1 MEKVRLGWF
10 LKILQKSERTKKNQE
25 HFVNAVIKNLLLAG
39 NKHINFIPDFER
51 NYCNRLFTGEKE
63 VPEEYKIALP
73 LSDEEKQV
81 KRLVKEFKKLNRDDE
96 HNFDFTSAVKQMK
109 LAISKENRYIVAEL
123 GEQRFNKLDELNG
136 EKYLSLLLIYVVN
149 VVESNSPK
157 VEVDKNEALL
167 DEKIIYDN
175 ILRYTENELIIDFYS
190 NGEQKAFEKL
200 ERNKALYFEI
210 YTPQQLQRKNLSL
223 INQENVVRL
232 LCLGNLSEMPII
244 QQAFVIKNNKVD
256 MESLMFIEENFN
268 EEDGSIQLLAGYF
281 DNLEDVK
288 KMLDQYFN
296 KEILETGYVKVNSWI
311 ATVKTNKPATGA
323 SLKKS
328 VNLVNDLSDILIGHF
343 DQKDSRG
350 KLSYCPSKINNQGTF
365 AWLFFLRIVKAFI

>member
-1 MEKVRLGWF
+1 MEKVRLGWY
-10 LKILQKSERTKKNQE
+10 LKILQKSERIKRNQE
-25 HFVNAVIKNLLLAG
+25 DFINEIVKNLLLTG
-39 NKHINFIPDFER
+39 NKHISFIPDFER

-81 KRLVKEFKKLNRDDE
+81 KRLVKELKKLNKDDK

-109 LAISKENRYIVAEL
+109 FVISRENRYVVAEL

-157 VEVDKNEALL
+157 MEIDKNGALL

-175 ILRYTENELIIDFYS
+175 ILRYIENELIIDFYS
-190 NGEQKAFEKL
+190 NGKQKSFEKL

-210 YTPQQLQRKNLSL
+210 YTPKQLQKKDLSL

-232 LCLGNLSEMPII
+232 LCLGELSEMPII

-256 MESLMFIEENFN
+256 MESLKFIEENFKEAN
-268 EEDGSIQLLAGYF
+268 GGFQLLAGYF

-296 KEILETGYVKVNSWI
+296 KAILKTGYVKVNSWI
-311 ATVKTNKPATGA
+311 ATIKTNKPATGA

-328 VNLVNDLSDILIGHF
+328 INLVSELSDILTEHF
-343 DQKDSRG
+343 DQRNVKSKLCYKGDDSIM
-350 KLSYCPSKINNQGTF
+350 KSNHYYI
-365 AWLFFLRIVKAFI
+365 FFISI

>member
-1 MEKVRLGWF
+1 VFLLEKVRLGWY
-10 LKILQKSERTKKNQE
+10 LKILQKSERIKRNQE
-25 HFVNAVIKNLLLAG
+25 DFINEIVKNLLLTG
-39 NKHINFIPDFER
+39 NKHISFIPDFER

-81 KRLVKEFKKLNRDDE
+81 KRLVKELKKLNKDDK

-109 LAISKENRYIVAEL
+109 FVISRENRYVVAEL

-157 VEVDKNEALL
+157 MEIDKNGALL

-175 ILRYTENELIIDFYS
+175 ILRYIENELIIDFYS
-190 NGEQKAFEKL
+190 NGKQKSFEKL

-210 YTPQQLQRKNLSL
+210 YTPKQLQKKDLSL

-232 LCLGNLSEMPII
+232 LCLGELSEMPII

-256 MESLMFIEENFN
+256 MESLKFIEENFKEAN
-268 EEDGSIQLLAGYF
+268 GGFQLLAGYF

-296 KEILETGYVKVNSWI
+296 KAILKTGYVKVNSWI
-311 ATVKTNKPATGA
+311 ATIKTNKPATGA

-328 VNLVNDLSDILIGHF
+328 INLVSELSDILTEHF
-343 DQKDSRG
+343 DQRNVKSKLCYKGDDSIM
-350 KLSYCPSKINNQGTF
+350 KSNHYYI
-365 AWLFFLRIVKAFI
+365 FFISI